1 MPFMNTLDLRQN
13 NPAYWRLTNLPDMDP
28 NNDFDKTT
36 IINIIDDTNQRHN
49 REAPHRNVKTLVA
62 NAYNKLCIATSNLA
76 A

>member
-1 MPFMNTLDLRQN
+1 
-13 NPAYWRLTNLPDMDP
+13 MDP